1 MHITPKFVVLASDG
15 IWDVMTNEQVAE
27 FCCDKKYEGKSAQKI
42 ADAMIRTARQ
52 RWLQAPANLGV
63 TQEQYADID
72 DISVIVMRL
81 DFATN

>member
-1 MHITPKFVVLASDG
+1 MLASDG

-27 FCCDKKYEGKSAQKI
+27 FCCDKKNETKSTQKI
-42 ADAMIRTARQ
+42 ADAMIKHARQ

-72 DISVIVMRL
+72 DISVIIMRL
-81 DFATN
+81 DFATNW